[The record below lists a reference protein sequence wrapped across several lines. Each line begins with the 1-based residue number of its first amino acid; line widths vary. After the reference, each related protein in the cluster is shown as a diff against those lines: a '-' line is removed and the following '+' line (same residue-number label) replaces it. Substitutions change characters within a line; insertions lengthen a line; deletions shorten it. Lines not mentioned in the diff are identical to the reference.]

1 MDINQIRSKID
12 SIDDELSNLIRER
25 MSLSEEVALYKK
37 KAGLPVLDRQRERDI
52 LARIT
57 NEDDKYGE
65 YVRILYS
72 MIFDL
77 SRSNQDKLIS
87 GSSELSSAVKK
98 ALSDTPQLFPQKAT
112 VACQGIEGAYSQIA
126 CDRLFSVPQIMYFNS
141 FEGVFQSVA
150 SGLCRYG
157 ILPIENNLHGSV
169 AEVYDL
175 MKRYKFYIV
184 RSIKLSIRHAL
195 MMKPGGKLSDIREIY
210 SHNQAIGQCSSFL
223 KDMKNATVK
232 ICENTAVAAKFVAES
247 NRTDIAAISSVN
259 CAELYGLRIV
269 NDNVQN
275 SDNNYTRFICISK
288 DMQIYP
294 GTNKISLMF
303 TISHRP
309 GSLYSLL
316 TKFAALGLNMTKLES
331 RPIPGRDFEFMFYC
345 DMEASVY
352 SDDVLNLLDEL
363 ENGPEQFVF
372 LGSYTEI

>member
-345 DMEASVY
+345 DLEASVY

>member
-1 MDINQIRSKID
+1 MDIKEIRTKID
-12 SIDDELSNLIRER
+12 SIDDELSKLVRQR
-25 MSLSEEVALYKK
+25 MALSEEVALYKK
-37 KAGLPVLDRQRERDI
+37 ESGMPVLDRQRERDI
-52 LARIT
+52 LARISET
-57 NEDDKYGE
+57 DDKYDE

-77 SRSNQDKLIS
+77 SRSNQDKLLNS
-87 GSSELSSAVKK
+87 YSEMSDTIKK
-98 ALSDTPQLFPQKAT
+98 ALAETPQLFPQKAT
-112 VACQGIEGAYSQIA
+112 VACQGVEGAYSQIA

-150 SGLCRYG
+150 NGLCRYG

-184 RSIKLSIRHAL
+184 RSIKLNIRHAL

-210 SHNQAIGQCSSFL
+210 SHNQAIGQCSEFL
-223 KDMKNATVK
+223 KTMKNAEVK
-232 ICENTAVAAKFVAES
+232 ICENTAMAAKFVAES
-247 NRTDIAAISSVN
+247 NRNDIAAISSTN
-259 CAELYGLRIV
+259 CAELYGLKIV
-269 NDNVQN
+269 DDTIQN

-294 GTNKISLMF
+294 GTNKISVMF

-316 TKFAALGLNMTKLES
+316 TKFSALGLNMTKLES

-352 SDDVLNLLDEL
+352 SDDVLDLLDEL
-363 ENGPEQFVF
+363 EGGPEQFVF
-372 LGSYTEI
+372 LGSYTEL